1 MKHYLFIS
9 LLVFLTVNLISC
21 SDNPQLTKEQLLRQS
36 IAQLE
41 ARFEERKLGRI
52 IEYVSED
59 YRDESGRGLSDIKRA
74 IQMQLMR
81 HKNLYVFSTIN
92 AINWL
97 DDNNA
102 EVQITAAMAGKPIKS
117 ASLLTSIRADMIKFK
132 VHFVLEDEVYK
143 VQSAEWTWADPSDFL
158 D

>member
-1 MKHYLFIS
+1 MKQYI
-9 LLVFLTVNLISC
+9 FLTLFVTLFVNLMSC
-21 SDNPQLTKEQLLRQS
+21 SKDPQLSKEQLLRQS
-36 IAQLE
+36 IADLE

-59 YRDESGRGLSDIKRA
+59 YRDESGRGLRDIKRA
-74 IQMQLMR
+74 IQLQLMR

-92 AINWL
+92 GINWQ

-117 ASLLTSIRADMIKFK
+117 ASLLTSIRADMIKFR
-132 VHFVLEDEVYK
+132 VHFVLEDEIYK
-143 VQSAEWTWADPSDFL
+143 VQSATWTWADPSDFL